1 MKKLTFA
8 AAFIAVAFT
17 LSNCSKEAND
27 AKEATKTGQN
37 SNNPSQNN
45 GSNSGQN
52 NDSNTGQQGN
62 NSGQNGGTIV
72 TNDYEISPDGKILLR
87 WFNNKVTEI
96 DMQSDPNLSKV
107 TSIHNRAFYAH
118 RSLKKIVLPQGLE
131 SIGDEAFRKCE
142 LLEDVI
148 FPEGLRKIGEGAFEG
163 CDLRNIIIP
172 GSVTSIER
180 RVFAYNKNL
189 NIVTFRGM
197 IPPSIYRNTFIEGDL
212 IESGVYDLTFYV
224 PVNKV
229 EDYSRSFAKADI
241 GKRIEPTTITS
252 VIETKNYRLSSDGK
266 VLLFWKDGEAT
277 SVDMQADDTLRK
289 VTEIAPYAFYRR
301 NIHSIILPQ
310 NLESIGDR
318 AFYGDQLTSLTIPKS
333 VTNMGKHTFTDNDQ
347 LTSLTFEGT
356 TPPLIDKQLF
366 EGTFFPDKIKVVY
379 VPTGSVEAYKDA
391 LPRYAHIIRTKE

>member
-8 AAFIAVAFT
+8 TAFIAVALT
-17 LSNCSKEAND
+17 LSNCSKEQTEEKGGKKTDQNDNNQNNNQNGGAN
-27 AKEATKTGQN
+27 TGQN
-37 SNNPSQNN
+37 G
-45 GSNSGQN
+45 GSN
-52 NDSNTGQQGN
+52 TH
-62 NSGQNGGTIV
+62 QNGGTIV

-148 FPEGLRKIGEGAFEG
+148 FPEGLRKIREGAFEG

-229 EDYSRSFAKADI
+229 EDYSRSFGKADI
-241 GKRIEPTTITS
+241 RKRIEPTTITS

-277 SVDMQADDTLRK
+277 SVDMQANDTLRK
-289 VTEIAPYAFYRR
+289 VTEIAPYAFYKR

-310 NLESIGDR
+310 SLESIGDR
-318 AFYGDQLTSLTIPKS
+318 AFYRGQLTSLTIPKS
-333 VTNMGKHTFTDNDQ
+333 VTNMGKHTFTNNDQ

-379 VPTGSVEAYKDA
+379 VPIGSVEAYKDA
-391 LPRYAHIIRTKE
+391 LPRYAHIIRAKE

>member
-8 AAFIAVAFT
+8 AAFIAVALT
-17 LSNCSKEAND
+17 LSNCSKEQTEEKGGKNTDQNDNNQNNNQNGGAN
-27 AKEATKTGQN
+27 TGQN
-37 SNNPSQNN
+37 GGPNTHQNR
-45 GSNSGQN
+45 
-52 NDSNTGQQGN
+52 
-62 NSGQNGGTIV
+62 GTIV

-107 TSIHNRAFYAH
+107 TSIHNRAFYEH

-172 GSVTSIER
+172 ASVTSIER
-180 RVFAYNKNL
+180 RVFVSNKNL
-189 NIVTFRGM
+189 YIVTFRGI
-197 IPPSIYRNTFIEGDL
+197 IPPSIHRETFIGGDS
-212 IESGVYDLTFYV
+212 IVNENYDLTFYV
-224 PVNKV
+224 PANKV
-229 EDYSRSFAKADI
+229 EDYSRSFGKADI

-277 SVDMQADDTLRK
+277 SVNMQADDTLRK

-310 NLESIGDR
+310 SLESIGDR
-318 AFYGDQLTSLTIPKS
+318 AFYRGQLTSLTIPKS
-333 VTNMGKHTFTDNDQ
+333 VTNMGKHTFTNNDQ

-379 VPTGSVEAYKDA
+379 VPIGSVEAYKDA
-391 LPRYAHIIRTKE
+391 LPRYAHIIRAKE